1 MKKLTFH
8 KIKGNTMTEYVV
20 VAGMLTFLFYLTVI
34 NGIDTNENNDDVE
47 VPSILTALGE
57 REDRVMQ
64 NLSLP

>member
-1 MKKLTFH
+1 
-8 KIKGNTMTEYVV
+8 MTEYVV